1 MTGLAL
7 KKIRAGFFSGEIQ
20 ASYDH
25 PRLLQALAQLPE
37 LTRSGEAEI
46 ILESRNRLVALN
58 LPLNEAEERE
68 VVVKE
73 FRPRGVAKLREFFT
87 GSKAKRSFY
96 GALILIRRKI
106 PTPEPIGYLEGNL
119 PGQGKVGYY
128 LSLRLKG
135 VEEIRFLWRRRPSE
149 ALRPLLEQLASFLR
163 SLHWQGV
170 WHRDLSDGNILVK
183 LKSPGCFEFF
193 LLDTNRLRLR
203 KKVGR
208 WRAVKNL
215 IRLGIPFSEQTFFLQ
230 KYLGSSSVP
239 FPLWL
244 WYRLSKIAYT
254 NWVQIKKKLR
264 LRTLARRLGG

>member
-1 MTGLAL
+1 VTGLGL
-7 KKIRAGFFSGEIQ
+7 KKIKAGFFSGEIQ
-20 ASYDH
+20 APYDH
-25 PRLLQALAQLPE
+25 PGLVQALARLHE
-37 LTRSGEAEI
+37 LTRSGGAEI
-46 ILESRNRLVALN
+46 ILESRNRLVALT
-58 LPLNEAEERE
+58 LPLNEAEERQ

-73 FRPRGVAKLREFFT
+73 FRPRGVAKLRELLT

-106 PTPEPIGYLEGNL
+106 PTPEPIGYLEGDL

-128 LSLRLKG
+128 LSLRLTG
-135 VEEIRFLWRRRPSE
+135 VEEIRFLWRRLPSE
-149 ALRPLLEQLASFLR
+149 ALRTLLEQLASFLC
-163 SLHWQGV
+163 SLHRQGV
-170 WHRDLSDGNILVK
+170 WHRDLSDGNVLVK

-193 LLDTNRLRLR
+193 LLDTNRLRLK

-208 WRAVKNL
+208 WRGVKNL

-230 KYLGSSSVP
+230 KYLGGFGVP
-239 FPLWL
+239 APLWL
-244 WYRLSKIAYT
+244 WYRVSKIAYT